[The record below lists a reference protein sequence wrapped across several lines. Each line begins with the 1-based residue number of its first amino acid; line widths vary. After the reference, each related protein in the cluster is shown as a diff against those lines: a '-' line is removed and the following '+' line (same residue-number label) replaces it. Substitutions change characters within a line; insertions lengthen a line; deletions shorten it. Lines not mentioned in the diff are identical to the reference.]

1 MNMVEAS
8 IADWLSAI
16 GALVALVISTI
27 AIFQNNKQIKINNKQ
42 FLFKKRF
49 ELLKACHI
57 LTNSFGS
64 YQLGIDKDDDYSKML
79 DINNLVR
86 LTDNEIIEV
95 KLNLL
100 SEIGKEN
107 KEKQLEKC
115 FRIPKELSEELSY
128 VFENNKIGPLQIFLQ
143 NYSSFLI
150 SMSFY
155 KKGMLLGDVG
165 EVKTNFN
172 ELYESW
178 KKVQNSAILISLE
191 KETKIFY

>member
-1 MNMVEAS
+1 MVEAS

>member
-1 MNMVEAS
+1 MVKAS
-8 IADWLSAI
+8 IADWVSAI
-16 GALVALVISTI
+16 GTVVALIISTI
-27 AIFQNNKQIKINNKQ
+27 AIFQNNKQTKINNKQ

-64 YQLGIDKDDDYSKML
+64 YQLGIDKDDDYTKML

-86 LTDNEIIEV
+86 LTDNGIIEV

-107 KEKQLEKC
+107 NEKQLEKC
-115 FRIPKELSEELSY
+115 FRIPIELSKELSF
-128 VFENNKIGPLQIFLQ
+128 VFENNKIGPLQIFLHD
-143 NYSSFLI
+143 YSSFLI
-150 SMSFY
+150 SISFY
-155 KKGMLLGDVG
+155 KKESLLGGIDDVNI
-165 EVKTNFN
+165 KFN
-172 ELYESW
+172 KLYESW
-178 KKVQNSAILISLE
+178 EKVQEIAILTSLE

>member
-1 MNMVEAS
+1 MVEAS

-16 GALVALVISTI
+16 AALVALLFSTI
-27 AIFQNNKQIKINNKQ
+27 AIYQNNKQTKINNRQ

-57 LTNSFGS
+57 LTNSFSS
-64 YQLGIDKDDDYSKML
+64 YQLEIDKDDNYSKML
-79 DINNLVR
+79 VINNLVR

-107 KEKQLEKC
+107 NEKQLEKC
-115 FRIPKELSEELSY
+115 FRIPKELSEELSF

-143 NYSSFLI
+143 NYSNFLI
-150 SMSFY
+150 SVSFY
-155 KKGMLLGDVG
+155 KKTALLGGIDV
-165 EVKTNFN
+165 VKTDFN
-172 ELYESW
+172 KLYESW
-178 KKVQNSAILISLE
+178 DKVQEIAILTSLE